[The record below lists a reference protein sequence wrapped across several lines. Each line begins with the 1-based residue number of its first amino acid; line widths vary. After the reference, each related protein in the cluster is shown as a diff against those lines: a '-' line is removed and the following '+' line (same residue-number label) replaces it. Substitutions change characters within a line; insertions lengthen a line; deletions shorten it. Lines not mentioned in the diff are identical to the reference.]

1 MSSERNALLSELLNS
16 ATTDEEL
23 AEIERLLQSDCKFV
37 ATTLGEIAEL
47 FGVNVQTV
55 KQWRT
60 ESPPMPGV
68 SGAYPIGDVIRWR
81 LAKLQ
86 NNDLNTAQKQQNLEL
101 GEIKLQTERMEL
113 AKAKGELIERS
124 DVELW
129 AATAL
134 IEAREMIMSLP
145 EMLATSSPPELRDF
159 VRSEADR
166 HCRDVLIM
174 LRRKL
179 ESNEITQGES
189 NERADEQ
196 TSDGA

>member
-1 MSSERNALLSELLNS
+1 MNGERREWLSGLLDS
-16 ATTDEEL
+16 ATTEEEL
-23 AEIERLLQSDCKFV
+23 DRIENLLPSDDMFV

-81 LAKLQ
+81 LAKVQ
-86 NNDLNTAQKQQNLEL
+86 NNDLATAQKQQNLEL

-113 AKAKGELIERS
+113 AKAKGELLDRS

-129 AATAL
+129 AASAL

-159 VRSEADR
+159 VRQESDR

-174 LRRKL
+174 LRRRL
-179 ESNEITQGES
+179 ESKSIEQGEAS
-189 NERADEQ
+189 AE
-196 TSDGA
+196 

>member
-1 MSSERNALLSELLNS
+1 MLQELLNS

-68 SGAYPIGDVIRWR
+68 SGEYPIGDVIRWR
-81 LAKLQ
+81 LAKVQ

-113 AKAKGELIERS
+113 AKAKGELLERA

-179 ESNEITQGES
+179 ESES
-189 NERADEQ
+189 IETRSDEVSRTDAEDQ
-196 TSDGA
+196 EP

>member
-1 MSSERNALLSELLNS
+1 MLQELLNS

-23 AEIERLLQSDCKFV
+23 AEIERLLQSDCKFT

-81 LAKLQ
+81 LAKVQ

-113 AKAKGELIERS
+113 AKAKGELLDRS

-179 ESNEITQGES
+179 ESNEITQGEQ
-189 NERADEQ
+189 NERTDEQ
-196 TSDGA
+196 TGDGA